1 MFSSYVFFKVSYSYS
16 YFYYFSNPMNTILK
30 QSGMDRVANKIRLLM
45 LAIIAIFRELNV
57 IIASQLS
64 EQVID
69 EVYDALMR
77 SYKIL
82 VGDAS
87 AIRIDSPPRRSR
99 LSSSDS
105 SRHGASDISITD
117 SSHQS
122 DHSPLVSNF

>member
-1 MFSSYVFFKVSYSYS
+1 M
-16 YFYYFSNPMNTILK
+16 
-30 QSGMDRVANKIRLLM
+30 VA
-45 LAIIAIFRELNV
+45 
-57 IIASQLS
+57 SHLS
-64 EQVID
+64 EQVTD
-69 EVYDALMR
+69 EVYEALMR

-122 DHSPLVSNF
+122 DHSPLVSFIYSYSFLLSKLI

>member
-1 MFSSYVFFKVSYSYS
+1 
-16 YFYYFSNPMNTILK
+16 MNTILK

>member
-1 MFSSYVFFKVSYSYS
+1 M
-16 YFYYFSNPMNTILK
+16 
-30 QSGMDRVANKIRLLM
+30 VA
-45 LAIIAIFRELNV
+45 
-57 IIASQLS
+57 SHLS
-64 EQVID
+64 EQVTD
-69 EVYDALMR
+69 EVYEALMR

-122 DHSPLVSNF
+122 DHSPLVSSLKLSEGYRLNVNDSTQI

>member
-1 MFSSYVFFKVSYSYS
+1 
-16 YFYYFSNPMNTILK
+16 MN
-30 QSGMDRVANKIRLLM
+30 GY
-45 LAIIAIFRELNV
+45 FREVNLLV
-57 IIASQLS
+57 VAQLS
-64 EQVID
+64 EQITD
-69 EVYDALMR
+69 EVYEVLMR

-99 LSSSDS
+99 LSSSGS

-122 DHSPLVSNF
+122 DHSPLVR